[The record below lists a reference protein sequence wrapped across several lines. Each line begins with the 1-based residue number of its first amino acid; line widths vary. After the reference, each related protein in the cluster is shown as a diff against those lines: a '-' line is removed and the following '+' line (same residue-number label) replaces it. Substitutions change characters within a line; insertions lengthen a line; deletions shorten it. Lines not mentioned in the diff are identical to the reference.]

1 MSIMRISADY
11 RADGMERAVVGF
23 DNDSGRWTLEEGYVT
38 APCDARTFVVT
49 SVDYFDTDAQASE
62 AQRERGYR

>member
-11 RADGMERAVVGF
+11 RADGMERAAVGF

-49 SVDYFDTDAQASE
+49 GVDYFDTDAQASE

>member
-38 APCDARTFVVT
+38 ATLRRADVRR
-49 SVDYFDTDAQASE
+49 D
-62 AQRERGYR
+62 QRRLFRHRYAGE